1 MLEEQTKQTVFEW
14 IRDFKDFEIREA
26 LQNRIKDLVRLVEL
40 RDGEI
45 MELQLR
51 LDDIPQ
57 SNRNS
62 EAKRPQNSK
71 KD

>member
-1 MLEEQTKQTVFEW
+1 VFEW

-45 MELQLR
+45 MEL
-51 LDDIPQ
+51 
-57 SNRNS
+57 
-62 EAKRPQNSK
+62 
-71 KD
+71 

>member
-1 MLEEQTKQTVFEW
+1 MFDW

-26 LQNRIKDLVRLVEL
+26 LQSKIKELVKLVEL

-51 LDDIPQ
+51 LDDIPI
-57 SNRNS
+57 SNKNS
-62 EAKRPQNSK
+62 VVKSPLVPK
-71 KD
+71 H